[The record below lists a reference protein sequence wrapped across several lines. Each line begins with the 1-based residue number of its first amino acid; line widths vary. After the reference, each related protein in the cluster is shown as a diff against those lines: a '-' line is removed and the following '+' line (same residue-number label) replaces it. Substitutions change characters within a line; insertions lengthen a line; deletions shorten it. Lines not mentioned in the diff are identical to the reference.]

1 MSEIQKFQFRKTN
14 FEQIKQ
20 YRFGKNWP
28 VVYILENE
36 NTKEAYVGQTVGLVG
51 RMRQHYDNLER
62 IRLNNLH
69 VITDEEYNV
78 SATLDIESA
87 LIRYMAADGKYVL
100 QNGNEGLKDHEYFD
114 RQRYKAKFDLIW
126 KKLQEQGIAI
136 NDLEQIKN
144 SDLFKYSPY
153 KALTDDQMFVTRKI
167 FDSIK
172 LGLKNTFII
181 NGKPGT
187 GKTILAVYLL
197 KYLTEQPE
205 TRYMKIGFVVP
216 MGSLRRTLR
225 KVCSKVKGLKG
236 NMVIGPNDVV
246 GENYD
251 LLIVDE
257 AHRLRRRTNIVN
269 YRSFDIKNAELGL
282 DKNGNEL
289 DWILMSS
296 KYQVLF
302 YDSNQSVRPSDIR
315 NEHFIRVKSISY
327 DLVSQMRIG
336 AGENNSG
343 GEEYVNF
350 IEDLFDLKKI
360 SHYKFGIYDIKV
372 FDNIETFVDKIREK
386 ENYYKL
392 SRIVAGY
399 AWEWKSRQ
407 DKELYDIEI
416 DNVKLRWNSQLHDWV
431 NSKNAINEVGC
442 IHTIQGYDLN
452 YVGVIIGPELGYD
465 PVNHKLIIR
474 SENYKDSNGFRGI
487 TDEKELRQYIINIYK
502 TLLTRGIKGT
512 YIYTVD
518 DNLRKY
524 LMENIDSSKK
534 NL

>member
-1 MSEIQKFQFRKTN
+1 MSEIQNFQFRKTD

-36 NTKEAYVGQTVGLVG
+36 NSKEAYVGQTISLIG
-51 RMRQHYDNLER
+51 RMRQHHDNLER
-62 IRLNNLH
+62 LRLNNLH

-78 SATLDIESA
+78 SATLDIESS
-87 LIRYMAADGKYVL
+87 LIKFMAADGKFML
-100 QNGNEGLKDHEYFD
+100 QNGNEGLKDHEYYD
-114 RQRYKAKFDLIW
+114 RQRYKAKFEVIW
-126 KKLQEQGIAI
+126 KNLLEQGLAI

-153 KALTDDQMFVTRKI
+153 KSLTDDQMLVTQKI
-167 FDSIK
+167 FDNIK
-172 LGLKNTFII
+172 FGLKNTFII
-181 NGKPGT
+181 NGRPGT

-197 KYLTEQPE
+197 KYLKEKSE
-205 TRYMKIGFVVP
+205 TKNLKIGLVIP
-216 MGSLRRTLR
+216 MGSLRSTLR
-225 KVCSKVKGLKG
+225 RVCSKVSGLKG
-236 NMVIGPNDVV
+236 SMVIGPNDVV
-246 GENYD
+246 GESYD

-282 DKNGNEL
+282 DKTGNEL

-315 NEHFIRVKSISY
+315 NEHFTKFKSISY

-336 AGENNSG
+336 AGE
-343 GEEYVNF
+343 EYINF
-350 IEDLFDLKKI
+350 IEDLFNLKKI
-360 SHYKFGIYDIKV
+360 SHYKFGNYDIKV
-372 FDNIETFVDKIREK
+372 FNDITEFVDKMREK
-386 ENYYKL
+386 EGHHKL

-399 AWEWKSRQ
+399 AWEWKSR
-407 DKELYDIEI
+407 DNKELYDIEI

-431 NSKNAINEVGC
+431 NSKNSIYEVGC

-452 YVGVIIGPELGYD
+452 YVGVIIGPEFGYD
-465 PVNHKLIIR
+465 PVNHKFIIR
-474 SENYKDSNGFRGI
+474 PENYKDANGFRGI
-487 TDEKELRQYIINIYK
+487 TDEKELERYIINIYK

-512 YIYTVD
+512 YIYAVD
-518 DNLRKY
+518 KGLKEY
-524 LMENIDSSKK
+524 LINNINGSELVK
-534 NL
+534 